1 MTSLLQLADKHNADD
16 DEEERPL
23 VDRRLKETAALRE

>member
-1 MTSLLQLADKHNADD
+1 MTSLLQLADKHNAD